1 MIFTGLERTRPYPVL
16 RGVWPE
22 ENGKEPLGKKW
33 MLQTCPTLFF
43 FGGAELCANV
53 LFYFHP
59 YLWKWSNLT
68 HIFQT
73 GWFNHQPTRKLG
85 KDSAGRF
92 GNRCRSGMMP
102 LAFWGEENVKKPMRH
117 PCDEK
122 SWITYI
128 DPTKNHQHLAKPWKT
143 TPIIYLGFNVKDQ
156 LNVGKS
162 YQSHESYRK
171 HVGIKINGRE
181 PHTA

>member
-1 MIFTGLERTRPYPVL
+1 M
-16 RGVWPE
+16 
-22 ENGKEPLGKKW
+22 
-33 MLQTCPTLFF
+33 
-43 FGGAELCANV
+43 
-53 LFYFHP
+53 
-59 YLWKWSNLT
+59 
-68 HIFQT
+68 
-73 GWFNHQPTRKLG
+73 
-85 KDSAGRF
+85 
-92 GNRCRSGMMP
+92 
-102 LAFWGEENVKKPMRH
+102 KKPMRH

>member
-1 MIFTGLERTRPYPVL
+1 MNLLLVAKQLFNWGFMTTYTPTCFIVIHSSPEFKWFLQVWKGPYPVL

-22 ENGKEPLGKKW
+22 RQGAARKEMNAPNLFNFVFFWRGW
-33 MLQTCPTLFF
+33 TVCQCFVFFMFTLVY
-43 FGGAELCANV
+43 GNDPIWL
-53 LFYFHP
+53 
-59 YLWKWSNLT
+59 
-68 HIFQT
+68 IFCKL

-128 DPTKNHQHLAKPWKT
+128 DPTKIT
-143 TPIIYLGFNVKDQ
+143 
-156 LNVGKS
+156 
-162 YQSHESYRK
+162 
-171 HVGIKINGRE
+171 KI
-181 PHTA
+181 